1 MHPKPYSFTLQSMSL
16 EKIQFKLPAIFI
28 IGPKNDMEALTKY
41 VRTVEA
47 LESDKTID
55 SIILGILEGETRL
68 HSSTMSIE
76 EIFNNRQAFK
86 DKLLKNIQQE
96 LDEIGLLA
104 FSPNLKDLDDD
115 PHSDSKYFYNMR
127 QKTLSYAENQ
137 ARIDIAENKKK
148 GEIGEKERTSLI
160 RQQVAQYESETV
172 QKENER
178 FQEIEKSKAALE
190 VVRAEAYRLQEIAKI
205 ESANATHKRAA
216 ELEQEVEQKRIATQ
230 TERTRVSEMSKAQ
243 VQAEVIMKETEGQAN
258 ALRMKSDAEL
268 YAAQQH
274 AKGIYALYEAQA
286 NGVNKLIESFGSNS
300 ETLLKYLMMEKGIL
314 EKLLATSADAI
325 RGLNPKITIW
335 NTSSD
340 SKNNTNYT
348 DVIRDIFKTIPIS
361 TQIIQDQ
368 TGIKIADNIIK
379 VPSEESRN

>member
-96 LDEIGLLA
+96 LDEVGLLA

-127 QKTLSYAENQ
+127 KTLSYAEN
-137 ARIDIAENKKK
+137 
-148 GEIGEKERTSLI
+148 
-160 RQQVAQYESETV
+160 
-172 QKENER
+172 
-178 FQEIEKSKAALE
+178 
-190 VVRAEAYRLQEIAKI
+190 
-205 ESANATHKRAA
+205 
-216 ELEQEVEQKRIATQ
+216 
-230 TERTRVSEMSKAQ
+230 
-243 VQAEVIMKETEGQAN
+243 
-258 ALRMKSDAEL
+258 
-268 YAAQQH
+268 
-274 AKGIYALYEAQA
+274 
-286 NGVNKLIESFGSNS
+286 
-300 ETLLKYLMMEKGIL
+300 IL
-314 EKLLATSADAI
+314 NPATS
-325 RGLNPKITIW
+325 G
-335 NTSSD
+335 
-340 SKNNTNYT
+340 
-348 DVIRDIFKTIPIS
+348 PI
-361 TQIIQDQ
+361 
-368 TGIKIADNIIK
+368 
-379 VPSEESRN
+379 